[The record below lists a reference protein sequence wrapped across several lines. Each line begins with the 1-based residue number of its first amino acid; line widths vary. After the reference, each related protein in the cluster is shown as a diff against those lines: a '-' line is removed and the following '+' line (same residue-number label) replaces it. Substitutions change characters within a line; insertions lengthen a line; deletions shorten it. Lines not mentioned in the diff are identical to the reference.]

1 MILIPII
8 TLLIILFYYQKKNKN
23 RFGIISLLILT
34 YLGMGVA
41 SLVIELSGL
50 YPGVFP
56 FAFEPMAYLSVCFV
70 IVFTGFTGYR
80 DQKLCSIKI
89 ENAFL
94 SRVFEN
100 ALLVGGFLS
109 ICFFLPH
116 AARALSG
123 NIDVNRRELYLQQ
136 EILGG
141 FGIVNS
147 IFSLISNMF
156 IIAIV
161 YSFMNMIPRNGKRNV
176 IRAYLFL
183 FSSFS
188 YVIYILAYVGRDGVV
203 YWIMSFVFCFLL
215 FKDFLSKNDLRR
227 LKRVFIYSLP
237 AIVIMFMMISIS
249 RFSESNEGVAYNIL
263 HYTGQQ
269 IKTFNDRYTID
280 VPIQYGRGSFPV
292 FIDFIEKVGFTVK
305 ATPEKLEIFKYY
317 LDYGVEPWK
326 FSTFI
331 GSFISN
337 FGKIG
342 TLIFLCVMSLLTR
355 KIIKKTR
362 KTRIF
367 EFSNLLLFILLYQVV
382 YWGVFYFRMY
392 SANYYMLFII
402 LLFILYKVGR
412 SSRYSV
418 LFHKAEKSN

>member
-1 MILIPII
+1 
-8 TLLIILFYYQKKNKN
+8 
-23 RFGIISLLILT
+23 
-34 YLGMGVA
+34 MGAA

-50 YPGVFP
+50 FPGVFP

-80 DQKLCSIKI
+80 DQKLSSIKI

-100 ALLVGGFLS
+100 TLLVGGFLS
-109 ICFFLPH
+109 IGFFLPH

-176 IRAYLFL
+176 IRAFLLL

-188 YVIYILAYVGRDGVV
+188 YVVYILAYVGRDGVV

-237 AIVIMFMMISIS
+237 VIAIPFMMISIS

-263 HYTGQQ
+263 HYAGMQ
-269 IKTFNDRYTID
+269 IKTFNDHYAID

-292 FIDFIEKVGFTVK
+292 FIDFIEKVGFSVK
-305 ATPEKLEIFKYY
+305 ATPEKLERFKYY
-317 LDYGVEPWK
+317 LDYGIEPWK

-331 GSFISN
+331 GSFMSN

-342 TLIFLCVMSLLTR
+342 TLIFLFVMSLLTR

-362 KTRIF
+362 KTGIF
-367 EFSNLLLFILLYQVV
+367 DFSNLLLFILLYQVV
-382 YWGVFYFRMY
+382 YWGVFYFRML
-392 SANYYMLFII
+392 STNYYILAVI
-402 LLFILYKVGR
+402 LLFIMFKVAR
-412 SSRYSV
+412 SRNLLKVYLKNV
-418 LFHKAEKSN
+418 KQLG